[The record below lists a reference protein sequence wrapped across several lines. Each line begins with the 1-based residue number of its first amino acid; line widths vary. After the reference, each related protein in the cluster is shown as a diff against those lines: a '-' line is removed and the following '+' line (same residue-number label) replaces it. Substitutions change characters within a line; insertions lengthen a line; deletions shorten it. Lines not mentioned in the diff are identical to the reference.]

1 MKGTKPPSSLQQ
13 TILVLSHSHLPITS
27 LHLHL
32 SGGASGLGDA
42 TARLLHSKGAY
53 VGIWDLNE
61 EGAQAV
67 ADSLN
72 SDKLKTKRAMA
83 FRVDVCEEDDVVNA
97 LKECDSLWKGVQIG
111 GVINCGGVAIAGKVS

>member
-1 MKGTKPPSSLQQ
+1 L
-13 TILVLSHSHLPITS
+13 
-27 LHLHL
+27 
-32 SGGASGLGDA
+32 
-42 TARLLHSKGAY
+42 
-53 VGIWDLNE
+53 DLNE

-111 GVINCGGVAIAGKVS
+111 GVINCGGVAMAGKVS